1 MGKLNRRSDPDA
13 DEFPDD
19 ADGLPDAAD
28 GFPDEAEELSD
39 EADEPADEADALAD
53 DSIDET
59 ERPTRPL
66 PALAPGDMA
75 VICPECNGA
84 MTWARVSITN
94 HFVNLEE
101 LHLEAEL
108 RHGMFRHHTSLVR
121 ARVCVDC
128 GFIKLYAI
136 TPQNLL

>member
-13 DEFPDD
+13 DEFPE
-19 ADGLPDAAD
+19 AANNLSDAAD
-28 GFPDEAEELSD
+28 ALPEEADDLSD
-39 EADEPADEADALAD
+39 AADALSD

-59 ERPTRPL
+59 EEPTRPL
-66 PALAPGDMA
+66 PELGPGDA
-75 VICPECNGA
+75 ADICPECNGA
-84 MTWARVSITN
+84 MIWARTSITN

-128 GFIKLYAI
+128 GFIKFYAI